1 METASVQHE
10 KSRKRDREAGDEK
23 KKKKRR
29 ELSLGF
35 ERAKANLL
43 FWPFMPQAYIDI

>member
-1 METASVQHE
+1 METLSVQHE
-10 KSRKRDREAGDEK
+10 KVGEREGVDDRGGKRE
-23 KKKKRR
+23 